1 MFSVTGTVGK
11 DIRLS
16 LEDSEQSPVSLKTVG
31 GVASLSLARTL
42 DREKADQGGYKVTIV
57 CERVGSRGEDFF
69 TFPIQ
74 IRVTDVNDNSPQFV
88 SAPYVLNISEL
99 SPVGSD
105 LVEVMALDLDQQ
117 GPFSMVEYSVLP
129 GNFSDF
135 VSFGNPLDGK
145 IVQSR
150 SFDYEETE
158 QLEIMIQ
165 AQDQGNPPQSSQTKL
180 IINVE
185 DADDQNPSFLH
196 DNYTA
201 SLPDAGNKLK
211 ISPAELK
218 AVDKDFGLNSPVFYT
233 FSGLGPVYNY
243 LELNRNTGQVYVTGD
258 KEEMAA
264 LLPTSLV
271 VQATQYDNRDR
282 FTITTLTLDR
292 GSIAPVSPSLT
303 FLAKQFTA
311 SVLETF
317 PVGNTVLSL
326 ATNYRAD
333 PRLVFSIQNKDLPSR
348 KFHLERNGDLVL
360 REALDYETRVSYEF
374 GVTVT
379 DGETEDT
386 AEVTVNVVN
395 VNDFNPVFKYPQ
407 YEFFVS
413 ESNTVNGRKLGK
425 LDVSDGDKDDKISLE
440 VVGEMSR
447 VFRVTS
453 EGDLLL
459 DNVGYMRGERAHVL
473 VVAQVRCEV
482 LFVWDNE
489 SEI

>member
-1 MFSVTGTVGK
+1 MTM
-11 DIRLS
+11 L
-16 LEDSEQSPVSLKTVG
+16 
-31 GVASLSLARTL
+31 
-42 DREKADQGGYKVTIV
+42 
-57 CERVGSRGEDFF
+57 
-69 TFPIQ
+69 
-74 IRVTDVNDNSPQFV
+74 
-88 SAPYVLNISEL
+88 EL
-99 SPVGSD
+99 S
-105 LVEVMALDLDQQ
+105 
-117 GPFSMVEYSVLP
+117 
-129 GNFSDF
+129 
-135 VSFGNPLDGK
+135 
-145 IVQSR
+145 R
-150 SFDYEETE
+150 
-158 QLEIMIQ
+158 
-165 AQDQGNPPQSSQTKL
+165 
-180 IINVE
+180 
-185 DADDQNPSFLH
+185 
-196 DNYTA
+196 
-201 SLPDAGNKLK
+201 
-211 ISPAELK
+211 
-218 AVDKDFGLNSPVFYT
+218 
-233 FSGLGPVYNY
+233 
-243 LELNRNTGQVYVTGD
+243 QVYVTGD

-292 GSIAPVSPSLT
+292 GSIRPVSPSLT
-303 FLAKQFTA
+303 FLANQFTA

-317 PVGNTVLSL
+317 PVGNTVLTL

-348 KFHLERNGDLVL
+348 KFNLERNGDLVL

-386 AEVTVNVVN
+386 AEVTVHVVN

-447 VFRVTS
+447 VLRVTS

-473 VVAQVRCEV
+473 VVAQVMSAVVC
-482 LFVWDNE
+482 LGQ
-489 SEI
+489 